1 MPLQINAATSGSTTL
16 VPTDAVTA
24 TLTLP
29 SSTGTLISTATTG
42 QAISPLALPAGS
54 IIQTVTSQLS
64 AQTGT
69 TTTSTSFV
77 TTSHTLS
84 ITPKSATSKILLIL
98 SSYCA
103 NSNSSMG
110 GAITFYRNGSNVL
123 SGSGNQVLAGS
134 RTDANTTGTTFT
146 LATSWVDSPSTTSA
160 TTYTVYMLTNN
171 SGNTFSYACAN
182 GGVVNGSSASL
193 TALEIA
199 A

>member
-1 MPLQINAATSGSTTL
+1 MPLVLNGATSGSTTIQA
-16 VPTDAVTA
+16 TDAVTA

-29 SSTGTLISTATTG
+29 SSTGTLALSGASVTYS
-42 QAISPLALPAGS
+42 QLPAGTVL
-54 IIQTVTSQLS
+54 QTVTSQLS

-77 TTSHTLS
+77 TTGHTLT
-84 ITPKSATSKILLIL
+84 ITPKFSTSKILLIL
-98 SSYCA
+98 SSYCGQ
-103 NSNSSMG
+103 SKSSDG

-146 LATSWVDSPSTTSA
+146 LATSWVDSPATTSA
-160 TTYTVYMLTNN
+160 TTYTVYMLTNA
-171 SGNTFSYACAN
+171 SANTFTYACAN
-182 GGVVNGSSASL
+182 GGLVNGSSASL